1 MNSIYCICEND
12 TFHFVYI
19 IQDDNI
25 LFQFFKKTIT
35 SMIFVLVA
43 LIVFLLM
50 YTYTRK
56 GAYGYSIWY
65 VPIRRLDNW
74 RFSHIPHVTIANG
87 YSSIKEAQRMSRCLP
102 QRVRI
107 TPLRHLQY
115 FGSPKDPLPG
125 WGLEVHLPYKIQT
138 EYKPHLTVAYTKKPP
153 ETTPCFSSFL
163 AKVVI
168 ADTRSSQPSEWKIL
182 NLKNYSLL

>member
-1 MNSIYCICEND
+1 M
-12 TFHFVYI
+12 TLLLVV
-19 IQDDNI
+19 
-25 LFQFFKKTIT
+25 L
-35 SMIFVLVA
+35 FVL
-43 LIVFLLM
+43 LFM
-50 YTYTRK
+50 YTYTYTYRHRHRRK

-125 WGLEVHLPYKIQT
+125 WGLEVHLPYKFQS
-138 EYKPHLTVAYTKKPP
+138 EYKPHLTIAYTKKPP
-153 ETTPCFSSFL
+153 ETTPFLPSFL

-168 ADTRSSQPSEWKIL
+168 ADTRSSRPNEWKVL
-182 NLKNYSLL
+182 NVAI

>member
-1 MNSIYCICEND
+1 M
-12 TFHFVYI
+12 TLLLVV
-19 IQDDNI
+19 
-25 LFQFFKKTIT
+25 L
-35 SMIFVLVA
+35 FVL
-43 LIVFLLM
+43 LFM
-50 YTYTRK
+50 YTYRHRRK

-102 QRVRI
+102 QTLRI

-125 WGLEVHLPYKIQT
+125 WGLEVHIPYNLQL
-138 EYKPHLTVAYTKKPP
+138 EYNPHLTVAYTKNIP
-153 ETTPCFSSFL
+153 ETTPFLPSFL

-182 NLKNYSLL
+182 NLKK

>member
-1 MNSIYCICEND
+1 M
-12 TFHFVYI
+12 TLLLVV
-19 IQDDNI
+19 
-25 LFQFFKKTIT
+25 L
-35 SMIFVLVA
+35 FVL
-43 LIVFLLM
+43 LFM
-50 YTYTRK
+50 YTYTHTRK

-74 RFSHIPHVTIANG
+74 TFSHLPHVTIANG
-87 YSSIKEAQRMSRCLP
+87 YSSIEEAKRISQRLP

-125 WGLEVHLPYKIQT
+125 WGLEVHLPYKLQL
-138 EYKPHLTVAYTKKPP
+138 EYKPHLTVAYTKKSP
-153 ETTPCFSSFL
+153 EATPCFSSFL

-168 ADTRSSQPSEWKIL
+168 ADTRSSQPSEWRIL
-182 NLKNYSLL
+182 NVT